1 MNAAQT
7 KPTLTTQSNTT
18 FQHWLGSRRN
28 QWLLQRVLIYALLLL
43 GGFIMVIPFFWLLT
57 SSLKAPSKIYVLPP
71 QWIPNPIQ
79 WQNYPTAV
87 TSIPYWKYALNTLTI
102 TVGAILGTIITS
114 SMAGFAYGRLRWP
127 GRDFLFTCML
137 STLMMPNVV
146 LMIPTYILYKYLG
159 WLDSFLP
166 LTVPYWFG
174 GGAFNIFLMRQFMM
188 TIPKDLDD
196 AARVDGAN
204 AFMIYTRL
212 LLPLCRPALAIV
224 AIFSF
229 IYHWNDFMGPL
240 IYLTNPDL
248 RTLSLGLNYF
258 KDMFRVKTEL
268 IMAGSTIM
276 ITPIILLFLVA
287 QRYFVQGI
295 ALTGLKG

>member
-7 KPTLTTQSNTT
+7 KPNLTTQSNTT
-18 FQHWLGSRRN
+18 SQRWLGSRRN
-28 QWLLQRVLIYALLLL
+28 QWLLQRVIIYALLLL

-57 SSLKAPSKIYVLPP
+57 SSLKAPSKIYILPP

-102 TVGAILGTIITS
+102 TVGAMLGTIITS

-204 AFMIYTRL
+204 AFTIFTRL

-276 ITPIILLFLVA
+276 ITPIILLFLLA

>member
-18 FQHWLGSRRN
+18 YQRWLGSRRN
-28 QWLLQRVLIYALLLL
+28 QWLLQRLIIYVLLLL

-71 QWIPNPIQ
+71 QWIPSPIQ

-87 TSIPYWKYALNTLTI
+87 TSIPYWDYALNTLTI
-102 TVGAILGTIITS
+102 TVGAMLGTIITS

-204 AFMIYTRL
+204 AFTIYTRL

-276 ITPIILLFLVA
+276 ITPIILLFLLA
-287 QRYFVQGI
+287 QQYFVQGI

>member
-1 MNAAQT
+1 MNAIQT
-7 KPTLTTQSNTT
+7 KDGLMTQRGATS
-18 FQHWLGSRRN
+18 QSWLGSRRN
-28 QWLLQRVLIYALLLL
+28 QWLLQRMIIYALLLL
-43 GGFIMVIPFFWLLT
+43 GGFIMVIPFFWLLS
-57 SSLKAPSKIYVLPP
+57 SSLKAPSKIYILPP
-71 QWIPNPIQ
+71 QWIPNPLQ

-87 TSIPYWKYALNTLTI
+87 TSIPYWTYALNTLTI
-102 TVGAILGTIITS
+102 TVGAMLGTIITS
-114 SMAGFAYGRLRWP
+114 SMSGFAYGRLRWP

-137 STLMMPNVV
+137 STLMLPNVV

-204 AFMIYTRL
+204 AFTIFTRL
-212 LLPLCRPALAIV
+212 LLPLCRPALAII

-276 ITPIILLFLVA
+276 ITPIILLFLLA